1 MLADTMHCL
10 VGFLVVLTNVVVL
23 PRADTNIAVGRPAF
37 QTSTSVHYSTD
48 GVPSRAVD
56 GNLNSNYRGL
66 SCTHTQLSEHNP
78 AWWVDLGNSFPINRV
93 TVFNRQDCCWERI
106 NPFNIHV
113 GDSDQVSTNPRCGG
127 DYQMVAGQTY
137 VSLPCYNMRGRYVGI
152 LLPGYD
158 RILTLCEVQVYVNLA
173 LLTTEAAATTPAVTT
188 TTPAVTTPTPVVTTT
203 TPAVTTTTP
212 AVTTTIPA
220 VTTTTPAVTT
230 PTPAVTTTMP
240 AVTTTTPTGTTSTP
254 AGTTTTPAGTTSTPV
269 TTTVSTTRSSNDAS
283 IVTITMSQP
292 KDPTS
297 PTASLTTSRLGE
309 GGSAAANKGG
319 APGGA
324 VAGGVTGAM
333 VVVGAGIAIGGFLL
347 YRKKKK
353 VAVEPTPSERAESS

>member
-1 MLADTMHCL
+1 MLADTMRCL
-10 VGFLVVLTNVVVL
+10 VGFLVVITNVVVL
-23 PRADTNIAVGRPAF
+23 SGADTNIAVGRPAF

-66 SCTHTQLSEHNP
+66 SCTHTLSEHNP

-113 GDSDQVSTNPRCGG
+113 GDSDQVSTNPRCVG
-127 DYQMVAGQTY
+127 DYRLVPGQTY

-158 RILTLCEVQVYVNLA
+158 RILTLCE
-173 LLTTEAAATTPAVTT
+173 AAATTPA
-188 TTPAVTTPTPVVTTT
+188 VTTT

-212 AVTTTIPA
+212 AVTTTTPAVTTTTPAVATTTPA

-230 PTPAVTTTMP
+230 PTPAVTTTTPSVTTSTP
-240 AVTTTTPTGTTSTP
+240 AVTTTTP
-254 AGTTTTPAGTTSTPV
+254 AGTTTTPAGTTTTPV
-269 TTTVSTTRSSNDAS
+269 TTTVRSSNDAS
-283 IVTITMSQP
+283 IMTTTMSQP

-297 PTASLTTSRLGE
+297 PPPTASLTTSRLGE

-333 VVVGAGIAIGGFLL
+333 VLVGAGITIGGFLL